1 MAVVCASCQTENRD
15 GAKFCKGCGH
25 RLVSQP
31 APGAPAPAEE
41 RPSGSDGWPIT
52 ERMPL
57 SPAPAADEVTV
68 VMGTAASSPPPPP
81 PPPAPKAG
89 PKPKPKPIPRPP
101 PAVRASAPKA
111 ALHAAALPGARKSN
125 GVWMGVFGVLMVA
138 VLAAG
143 GWYAYGQR
151 SASSPPAT
159 QQAAAPTP
167 VVVPSPAPAPAPP
180 PVSAPVAEAPAAEP
194 SPPAAPVP
202 PPVEQAVPSP
212 RAELAK
218 PTVTAAPRARKAAPV
233 APVAAPPPAAVAPAP
248 VVAAAPVEPAAPASP
263 ETACAGQGFFGRARC
278 MVAQC
283 AKAEYRASAQC
294 DGVRRQQRIDE
305 EKRNPSLLN

>member
-1 MAVVCASCQTENRD
+1 MAVVCASCQMENRD

-25 RLVSQP
+25 RLVSPP
-31 APGAPAPAEE
+31 ASSAPAEE
-41 RPSGSDGWPIT
+41 RPSGGDGWPIT

-68 VMGTAASSPPPPP
+68 VMGAAASSPPPP
-81 PPPAPKAG
+81 APK

-101 PAVRASAPKA
+101 PAARARAPKA
-111 ALHAAALPGARKSN
+111 ALHAAALPVARKSKAA
-125 GVWMGVFGVLMVA
+125 WMGVFGVLMVA

-159 QQAAAPTP
+159 QQAVAPAPAP
-167 VVVPSPAPAPAPP
+167 VVVPSPAPLPAPP
-180 PVSAPVAEAPAAEP
+180 SVSAPVAEAPVAEP
-194 SPPAAPVP
+194 PPPAAPVSP
-202 PPVEQAVPSP
+202 PAERAVPSP
-212 RAELAK
+212 RAEPAK
-218 PTVTAAPRARKAAPV
+218 PTVAAAPRARKAAPA
-233 APVAAPPPAAVAPAP
+233 APVAAPPPAAVAPPAP
-248 VVAAAPVEPAAPASP
+248 VVAAAPAEPAAPASP
-263 ETACAGQGFFGRARC
+263 EAACASQGFFGRARC

-283 AKAEYRASAQC
+283 AKAQYRASAQC
-294 DGVRRQQRIDE
+294 DAVRRQQQIDE